1 MRDVYVVAD
10 NVLSPLGLTTLDNFQ
25 AVLQGRTGIRLHHR
39 DALSPTPFYASLLEP
54 TAFAGSSRV
63 DVDGALSGTAGGARV
78 DEGALSEP
86 GDATN
91 RTEALTPLTKFEN
104 MVIASIQDAL
114 WVSGL
119 EGSDPRSIFIL
130 STTKGNV
137 SLLEQ
142 GITES
147 DRISLQG
154 SAARIAR
161 HFGLVNPPVVVS
173 HACISG
179 LQAQIVALRLL
190 RSGQYDHAI
199 ISGAD
204 VITQFI
210 LSGFQSFQAVSPEPC
225 RPFDANRAGVTLG
238 EAAATIILSVNPD
251 AVGPLALEDAAANT
265 ATNPGAGAANTGTN
279 PGAAASAGVA
289 APIKVLAGSVSNDAN
304 HISGPSRT
312 GQELSIAIQK
322 ALKASGVEPGE
333 IDFISAH
340 GTATLYNDDMEAK
353 AIHLSGLAEVPVNS
367 LKGYFGHTLGAAG
380 LVESILS
387 IQSLRENVLLPTKG
401 YETPGTEMPVKV
413 ITQPET
419 KELNIC
425 LKTASGFGGCNAA
438 LLFAKHTTHRL

>member
-25 AVLQGRTGIRLHHR
+25 SVLQGRTGIRLHHR
-39 DALSPTPFYASLLEP
+39 EEFSPTPFYASLMEP
-54 TAFAGSSRV
+54 TAFAGTMEHSGGGV
-63 DVDGALSGTAGGARV
+63 LSGSAGGGARV
-78 DEGALSEP
+78 DAGALSGSAGE
-86 GDATN
+86 
-91 RTEALTPLTKFEN
+91 LTKFEN

-119 EGSDPRSIFIL
+119 KGADPRTIFIL

-137 SLLEQ
+137 SLLEK

-147 DRISLQG
+147 DSLSLNG
-154 SAARIAR
+154 SAERIAR
-161 HFGLVNPPVVVS
+161 HFGLVNPPLVVS

-179 LQAQIVALRLL
+179 LQAQIVALRLI

-199 ISGAD
+199 VSGAD

-238 EAAATIILSVNPD
+238 EAAATIIFSSDPN
-251 AVGPLALEDAAANT
+251 AVGPLATKCE
-265 ATNPGAGAANTGTN
+265 
-279 PGAAASAGVA
+279 SAGVKA
-289 APIKVLAGSVSNDAN
+289 DPDLDGMGGCVTAPTAGVAPPIKVLAGSVSNDAN

-322 ALKASGVEPGE
+322 ALKASGVEPRE
-333 IDFISAH
+333 VDFISAH

-353 AIHLSGLAEVPVNS
+353 AINLSGLVEVPVNS

-413 ITQPET
+413 ITQPKE
-419 KELNIC
+419 KELKAF

-438 LLFAKHTTHRL
+438 LLFAKHTAH